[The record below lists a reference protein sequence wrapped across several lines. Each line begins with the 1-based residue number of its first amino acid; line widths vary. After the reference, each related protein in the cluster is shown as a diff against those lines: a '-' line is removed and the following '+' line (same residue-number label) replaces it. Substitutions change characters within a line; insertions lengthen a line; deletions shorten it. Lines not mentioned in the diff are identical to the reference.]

1 MPRAT
6 PPRGTLETQVRFLVE
21 VADDACVTLSVGV
34 ATYIPGQEV
43 VGPDWLIGQAD
54 QALYAAKHLGRNRVV
69 STDNMLL
76 ELAKARL
83 SRASAKPVPPR
94 KARG

>member
-1 MPRAT
+1 MLR
-6 PPRGTLETQVRFLVE
+6 
-21 VADDACVTLSVGV
+21 LSDSASEEPVIRYV
-34 ATYIPGQEV
+34 N
-43 VGPDWLIGQAD
+43 WLIGQAD

-83 SRASAKPVPPR
+83 TRANAIEPAQEQPR